1 MSRIWMGSWNRLTM
15 RMLASAAAL
24 VSSWSCVSEAQLPV
38 ISAEQLKPG
47 TSYTWTYYENGGQGP
62 AYSAERYTVL
72 SNVKDVLVLQHSSRL
87 DFKGDVGFSDTN
99 RFRVD
104 LKKCWAAH
112 KDPRV
117 KMAFMIEI
125 FQRQPDGSFAPPY
138 SVEAT
143 AFEEKFNCHGLV
155 RTGRPSLYTTYFT
168 YEETMV
174 GMAKLFQQKRIPNDQ
189 LGSFYFLDDP
199 MLKAV
204 AAKKDFNP
212 GTNHHYLMRLTEWSQ
227 MP

>member
-1 MSRIWMGSWNRLTM
+1 MNRSWDRLM
-15 RMLASAAAL
+15 RRLIASLAVAL
-24 VSSWSCVSEAQLPV
+24 VGAWPCVSWAQLPV

-72 SNVKDVLVLQHSSRL
+72 SNTKDVLVLQQSSCL
-87 DFKGDVGFSDTN
+87 DFRGDAGFTETH

-112 KDPRV
+112 KDPRT

-125 FQRQPDGSFAPPY
+125 FQRQPDGSFASP
-138 SVEAT
+138 SWVEAT

-155 RTGRPSLYTTYFT
+155 RNGRPSLYTTYFT
-168 YEETMV
+168 YEETTV
-174 GMAKLFQQKRIPNDQ
+174 GMAKLFQQKRTPNDQ
-189 LGSFYFLDDP
+189 LVSFYFLDDS

-227 MP
+227 RP